1 MLFEVRDPC
10 LLSDR
15 ISNYVLAH
23 TETVDRSGPL
33 NLVSAIQATHVRE
46 LYNNLSVI
54 SIGLLGC
61 PPEDQ
66 IRSAEVPM

>member
-10 LLSDR
+10 LLSDH

-33 NLVSAIQATHVRE
+33 KLVSAIQATHVRE
-46 LYNNLSVI
+46 LCHNLPVI
-54 SIGLLGC
+54 SIGLLGR

-66 IRSAEVPM
+66 IRSAEVRM

>member
-23 TETVDRSGPL
+23 TETVDRSDL
-33 NLVSAIQATHVRE
+33 LTLVSAIQDTHARE
-46 LYNNLSVI
+46 LCHNLSF
-54 SIGLLGC
+54 
-61 PPEDQ
+61 Q
-66 IRSAEVPM
+66 